1 MLGEKKKKLLA
12 MIPEEPKQTARGG
25 EGPGERTGK
34 GSILEQ

>member
-1 MLGEKKKKLLA
+1 MLGVKKKLLA
-12 MIPEEPKQTARGG
+12 MIPEEPRLREGG